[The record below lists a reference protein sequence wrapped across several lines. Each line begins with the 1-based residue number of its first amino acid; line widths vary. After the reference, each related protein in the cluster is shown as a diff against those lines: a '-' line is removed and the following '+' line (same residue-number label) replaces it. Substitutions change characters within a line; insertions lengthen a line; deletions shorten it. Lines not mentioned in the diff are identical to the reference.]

1 MVEESDPLAPN
12 RERDGRPAL
21 DRRRFLAGTA
31 AAGAAATAGCAGDD
45 GDTATATVTEAP
57 TVLVFNTGDQSVS
70 VVNAE
75 DDEVVETVQT
85 GATSSFP
92 SNQFTPDLVAS
103 GEEHFWGNVDQGVSA
118 LDARDLTEAAA
129 VETGTGR
136 NWQERTPDGEAL
148 VVSAREPAHTQYKVD
163 AAPDSDT
170 FGEVLAELDRT
181 DEGGRGD
188 NEGPGPCD
196 VSVHPDGEY
205 AYVPD
210 LYGDTITVLDVAAF
224 EIVTQVPVEP
234 EDGPAKPWM
243 GTVAPGGD
251 YLLVEHQPDI
261 ETVWDISDPAEPV
274 EVARL
279 TPADGLGRG
288 PLTSEVSDDDVGF
301 VFTRSSEDVTVVD
314 LAGGEVL
321 TRIDVG
327 GAAFT
332 GTWDPG
338 RSALYVPVRS
348 TDSVAVLDPEERA
361 VSTTIDVGPNPYGAT
376 AGRVRPDPRPRGT
389 TAAALARLGLATS
402 GTSYCIGECACGHD
416 PDGG

>member
-1 MVEESDPLAPN
+1 MC
-12 RERDGRPAL
+12 
-21 DRRRFLAGTA
+21 RRR
-31 AAGAAATAGCAGDD
+31 
-45 GDTATATVTEAP
+45 
-57 TVLVFNTGDQSVS
+57 
-70 VVNAE
+70 
-75 DDEVVETVQT
+75 
-85 GATSSFP
+85 
-92 SNQFTPDLVAS
+92 
-103 GEEHFWGNVDQGVSA
+103 
-118 LDARDLTEAAA
+118 R
-129 VETGTGR
+129 R
-136 NWQERTPDGEAL
+136 
-148 VVSAREPAHTQYKVD
+148 
-163 AAPDSDT
+163 
-170 FGEVLAELDRT
+170 
-181 DEGGRGD
+181 
-188 NEGPGPCD
+188 
-196 VSVHPDGEY
+196 HPDGEY

-224 EIVTQVPVEP
+224 EIATQVPVEP

-251 YLLVEHQPDI
+251 YLLVEHQPDV

-361 VSTTIDVGPNPYGAT
+361 VSTTIDVGPSPYGAT

-402 GTSYCIGECACGHD
+402 GTSYCIGECAYGHD